1 MLYLESIN
9 KSLHKLM
16 HADNQVI
23 MIGEDLLDIY
33 GGGTFKV
40 SKGLSTKFPKQVIST
55 PISEQSI
62 TGAAIGMSMRGM
74 KPIVEIMF
82 GDFLTLCVD
91 QIINHATKYNW
102 MYDGKVSVPLVIR
115 APMGGGRGYGPTHSQ
130 SLESMFMT
138 VPGLNII
145 APSIFH
151 NPGEILESCVLDE
164 KNPCLFI
171 ENKISYPK
179 SIEREKKFGDYI
191 IKRIQ
196 NINGFED
203 ILLSLYENEKP
214 DILVIT
220 YGGMAELAIK
230 CAYEVFM
237 EEEILVDVLVLA
249 SLKPVHKKTIIEQ
262 ANKSKNILVIE
273 EGNQIGGWGAEIS
286 SIIHENSFSSLNSP
300 VMRLGAKDCPIPS
313 SMNMEG
319 EVLPTSNSIKK
330 SIIKLAKG
338 V

>member
-9 KSLHKLM
+9 KSLHNLM
-16 HADNQVI
+16 DVDSQVI
-23 MIGEDLLDIY
+23 LIGEDLLDAY
-33 GGGTFKV
+33 GGGAFKV

-91 QIINHATKYNW
+91 QIVNHATKYHW
-102 MYDGKVSVPLVIR
+102 MYDEQVSVPVVIR

-151 NPGEILESCVLDE
+151 NPGEILKKCVLNE
-164 KNPCLFI
+164 QHPCLFI

-179 SIEREKKFGDYI
+179 TIQRENRFGDYHI
-191 IKRIQ
+191 ERVQTID
-196 NINGFED
+196 GFEN
-203 ILLSLYENEKP
+203 ILLRLYKDEKP
-214 DILVIT
+214 DVLIIT
-220 YGGMAELAIK
+220 YGGMAELAVK
-230 CAYEVFM
+230 CAYEAFM
-237 EEEILVDVLVLA
+237 DEEILVNVLVIA
-249 SLKPVHKKTIIEQ
+249 SLKPIPKDPIIAQ
-262 ANKSKNILVIE
+262 ANRASCVLVIE

-286 SIIHENSFSSLNSP
+286 SVIHENVFSSLNSP
-300 VMRLGAKDCPIPS
+300 VMRLGAKDSPIPS
-313 SMNMEG
+313 SMNMES
-319 EVLPTSNSIKK
+319 EVLPTLSSIKK
-330 SIIKLAKG
+330 SIMKLVKS

>member
-16 HADNQVI
+16 KSDNQVI
-23 MIGEDLLDIY
+23 LIGEDLLDIY
-33 GGGTFKV
+33 GGGAFKA
-40 SKGLSTKFPKQVIST
+40 SKGLSTKYPKQVIST

-102 MYDGKVSVPLVIR
+102 MYDSKVSVPIVIR

-138 VPGLNII
+138 VSGLNIV

-151 NPGEILESCVLDE
+151 DPGEILEKCVLELQD
-164 KNPCLFI
+164 PCLFI

-179 SIEREKKFGDYI
+179 SIERKNKYGDYN
-191 IKRIQ
+191 IKRIKSTY
-196 NINGFED
+196 GFEN
-203 ILLSLYENEKP
+203 ILLNLYENEKP
-214 DILVIT
+214 DLLVIT
-220 YGGMAELAIK
+220 YGGMSELAIK
-230 CAYEVFM
+230 SAYEVFM
-237 EEEILVDVLVLA
+237 DEEILVNVLILA
-249 SLKPVHKKTIIEQ
+249 SLKPVPKEVIISQ
-262 ANKSKNILVIE
+262 VNNSNKVLIVE
-273 EGNQIGGWGAEIS
+273 EGHEIGGWGAEIS
-286 SIIHENSFSSLNSP
+286 SIIHENCFTSLSSP
-300 VMRLGAKDCPIPS
+300 VMRLGAKDYPIPS
-313 SMNMEG
+313 SMSMED
-319 EVLPTSNSIKK
+319 EVLPTLNTIKEY
-330 SIIKLAKG
+330 ILKLAKIN
-338 V
+338 